1 MVNKNVNKKVIIVKK
16 RRKKVNKNLNKGKQ
30 KGKLKG
36 KTSCSKGRMGWQ
48 SNKKYIFGTINV
60 KIRLE

>member
-1 MVNKNVNKKVIIVKK
+1 M
-16 RRKKVNKNLNKGKQ
+16 VNKNLNKGKQKGKQ

-60 KIRLE
+60 KIRLEQKVK